1 MMESW
6 GVFLKFWREWICSEQ
21 TVNQH
26 KPERQ
31 RQPIHFRTFGELESF
46 LENQARRE
54 ARQAENARRERL
66 GMTMIDVTWTAD

>member
-1 MMESW
+1 MMQSW
-6 GVFLKFWREWICSEQ
+6 GVFLKFWREWMCSER

-31 RQPIHFRTFGELESF
+31 HQRHFRTFVDLGSF
-46 LENQARRE
+46 LENENRRE

-66 GMTMIDVTWTAD
+66 GMTMIDVTWTAE